1 MSVQYS
7 DVPAGGIVPVP
18 PAIPQG
24 MLYRVKQIMGV
35 SKQTLKIVPLSGQ
48 TTATNGQKVIVSLP
62 PNSLVDLST
71 FEMNFVGATQHRGNG
86 VATNVANY
94 VQKAY
99 FPRNTASLIENLE
112 IKINGQSRQNINQY
126 GYIYNILH
134 DFTCGHDAVAKN
146 RIGCNSDPSLKS
158 VWRDGQVA
166 RYAGYPLG
174 NTSDTTSNSFADQD
188 TYTIR
193 QWLGILGGN
202 ASTSII
208 DTSLYGDITIEIT
221 LAPSDVLMLSPATPT
236 LTTYASATN
245 NETGKATAV
254 GTTAASTPSQGTGY
268 TLSDIGFQI
277 VRYDMPQSYYQAVA
291 GVLESGAVFKL
302 YYPNYSSFMSTA
314 QALPKG
320 GTSRFNLSTQSL
332 DMIISTFQ
340 VQDRGTQQAPI
351 LGLWGANGV
360 GALPGDSSFGPST
373 TGLTATASASG
384 EFGTYVK
391 SFPFGLTMGWPK
403 TLNNSKYF
411 VRNGDGIQQCTYIVG
426 NVRLIPETI
435 LEQFNGVLRA
445 WNSQNDVLGGL
456 YPGIQSLAHYQ
467 SQFYAHV
474 LSLNVTNE
482 HDMYT
487 VSGLNCSATPISIA
501 WEVQG
506 TSAAPANI
514 DRQATSNGNIWATG
528 ATSAT
533 PIMIACYTSRL
544 EISAGRQILTFT

>member
-48 TTATNGQKVIVSLP
+48 TTATNGQKIIVSLP

-71 FEMNFVGATQHRGNG
+71 FEMNFVGATQHRGNNAG
-86 VATNVANY
+86 TNVANY

-146 RIGCNSDPSLKS
+146 RIGCNSDPSLKHL
-158 VWRDGQVA
+158 WRDGQVA
-166 RYAGYPLG
+166 SYAGFPLG
-174 NTSDTTSNSFADQD
+174 NTSDVSQGHLDRD

-245 NETGKATAV
+245 NETGIATAV
-254 GTTAASTPSQGTGY
+254 GTTAAFTPSQGTGY

-320 GTSRFNLSTQSL
+320 GTSRFNISTQSL
-332 DMIISTFQ
+332 DMVISTFQ

-435 LEQFNGVLRA
+435 PEQFNGVLRA
-445 WNSQNDVLGGL
+445 WNAQNDILGGL

-506 TSAAPANI
+506 TAAAPANI

-544 EISAGRQILTFT
+544 DISAGRQILTFT